1 MAQKFDKLFRR
12 MSPEARKRVEERA
25 NAEYQAL
32 ALSEL
37 REAQDLTQ
45 VQLAKKLGVDQGA
58 VSKIEGRTDMYLSTL
73 RNIIGAMG
81 GKLELT
87 ARFPSG
93 EAHVVAFCTTEGTSK
108 KGHSARRNGTTKQS
122 KKRSAHFRRFQNT

>member
-12 MSPEARKRVEERA
+12 MSAEAQKRVEEKA

-32 ALSEL
+32 ALTEL

-45 VQLAKKLGVDQGA
+45 VQLAKRLGIDQGA
-58 VSKIEGRTDMYLSTL
+58 VSKIERRTDMYLSTL
-73 RNIIGAMG
+73 RNVIRAMG

-87 ARFPSG
+87 AHFPSG
-93 EAHVVAFCTTEGTSK
+93 EAQVVALRAAERPGK
-108 KGHSARRNGTTKQS
+108 KGGPKRRALSND
-122 KKRSAHFRRFQNT
+122 

>member
-1 MAQKFDKLFRR
+1 MAQKFEKLFRK
-12 MSPEARKRVEERA
+12 MSPGARKRVEERA

-58 VSKIEGRTDMYLSTL
+58 VSKIERRTDMYLSTL
-73 RNIIGAMG
+73 RNVIAAMG
-81 GKLELT
+81 GKLEMT
-87 ARFPSG
+87 AHFPSG
-93 EAHVVAFCTTEGTSK
+93 KAHVVEFRAKERSSK
-108 KGHSARRNGTTKQS
+108 KGGRTQRHGEAKQLV
-122 KKRSAHFRRFQNT
+122 